1 MADSYEILAD
11 ELTVHKQ
18 VGELRDPQ
26 TGEITGIQQG
36 AGQVYLKGEVIP
48 ASEVSPL
55 VKDALENEDDP
66 NHESMSRKIRAVSDE
81 PRQNTALRLGVP
93 FAGYDDMDEDEIL
106 AALRVLPSDTVQA
119 IKHYEAE
126 LDEPRERIIHYNI
139 GFGQSPT
146 DREEGRLG
154 SELDEEGRDNSVKA
168 VADLTT
174 REVPEEGIVQRG
186 DGFTGTG
193 DPQIPHGSRKE
204 KDQQDEDEP
213 LAGAGSSR
221 RRNRRAR
228 PVHKDEG
235 KGESSEGTSI
245 DSTESNDE

>member
-18 VGELRDPQ
+18 VGELRDPVSGQ
-26 TGEITGIQQG
+26 VTGIQQG
-36 AGQVYLKGEVIP
+36 AGSVHLKGEVIP

-55 VKDALENEDDP
+55 VIEALENEDHP
-66 NHESMSRKIRAVSDE
+66 NHESISRKIRKVSDE

-106 AALRVLPSDTVQA
+106 AALRVLPSDTAQA
-119 IKHYEAE
+119 IKHYESQ
-126 LDEPRERIIHYNI
+126 LDEPRERIIYYNI

-193 DPQIPHGSRKE
+193 DPQIPHGSRKQ
-204 KDQQDEDEP
+204 KDEEDEGS
-213 LAGAGSSR
+213 LTGAGSKR
-221 RRNRRAR
+221 RRNRRSR
-228 PVHKDEG
+228 PVHQEEG
-235 KGESSEGTSI
+235 EGESTPGTSI
-245 DSTESNDE
+245 DNPEGDDE